1 MKSWFNKL
9 YAKTVE
15 VAKLYTGTFVVVMI
29 LNQLLFFGFCLNPIC
44 LVAAMPHVL
53 LITVVVGTY
62 INKISNDEKTKIV
75 DSKTTLTQPK
85 TAPPAIPNAIAE
97 NEQQIPPK
105 PVRPSYDINKYKPP
119 SQTAVLCPLC
129 QSEMVIRTARN
140 GRYAG
145 NQFYG
150 CSQFPRCKG
159 IINF

>member
-9 YAKTVE
+9 YAKTIE

-75 DSKTTLTQPK
+75 DSKRNVTQPK
-85 TAPPAIPNAIAE
+85 AAPSVIPNAIAE
-97 NEQQIPPK
+97 NEQQILPK

-119 SQTAVLCPLC
+119 AQTPVLCPLC
-129 QSEMVIRTARN
+129 QSEMIVRTARN

-159 IINF
+159 IRNL